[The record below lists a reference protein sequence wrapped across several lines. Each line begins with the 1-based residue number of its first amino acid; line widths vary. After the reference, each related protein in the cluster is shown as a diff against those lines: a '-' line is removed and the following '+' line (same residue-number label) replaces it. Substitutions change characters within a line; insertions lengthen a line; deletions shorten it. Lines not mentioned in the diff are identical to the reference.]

1 LPKLLSVPGKS
12 QNKFGIL
19 FYKGDKMGQDSF
31 RLVELNNINDD
42 LLLPWL
48 DLYETAF
55 PANERVLVSLLL
67 GTLKARQRNEV
78 GKEFLLAAVDQER
91 TLTGMIQ
98 YEFNESLSTALLW
111 YFAVK
116 PEIRSKGMGSQMFR
130 EFCDMLVAGGT
141 HTLMFEIEI
150 PELNESEE
158 ERLLAERRINFYR
171 RLGAKILTGIHYLQ
185 YVGPHQPPTPMHLMV
200 KPLHPLSAQ
209 TAYEL
214 AKTVFDDAIEQ
225 TGPLS
230 LE

>member
-1 LPKLLSVPGKS
+1 VPGKS

-130 EFCDMLVAGGT
+130 EF
-141 HTLMFEIEI
+141 
-150 PELNESEE
+150 
-158 ERLLAERRINFYR
+158 
-171 RLGAKILTGIHYLQ
+171 
-185 YVGPHQPPTPMHLMV
+185 
-200 KPLHPLSAQ
+200 
-209 TAYEL
+209 
-214 AKTVFDDAIEQ
+214 
-225 TGPLS
+225 
-230 LE
+230 